1 MATSERRRIEDAV
14 RVGVVNGETTQN
26 IVRSVWGTIRDRDAN
41 SGSSAVIKTRRGAE
55 ALVRT
60 AINHVSTAAKDK
72 VFNENKNLIK
82 SVTYTATLDSKTTPR
97 CQSLDNTVWP
107 IDSGPRPPQ
116 HFRCRSTMTPNL
128 RTYRELGINVDEPAE
143 STRAY
148 FAIPEKMN
156 VTQYRAKLRKE
167 GLTKAQQDKI
177 ISSLSGQTDDPD
189 FGSFLNRQTKEFQE
203 TVLGK
208 TRTELYRKGDLTLKE
223 LISPQGK
230 YYTLDELRR
239 LQPDAFDKAGVE

>member
-1 MATSERRRIEDAV
+1 
-14 RVGVVNGETTQN
+14 
-26 IVRSVWGTIRDRDAN
+26 
-41 SGSSAVIKTRRGAE
+41 
-55 ALVRT
+55 
-60 AINHVSTAAKDK
+60 
-72 VFNENKNLIK
+72 
-82 SVTYTATLDSKTTPR
+82 
-97 CQSLDNTVWP
+97 
-107 IDSGPRPPQ
+107 
-116 HFRCRSTMTPNL
+116 
-128 RTYRELGINVDEPAE
+128 
-143 STRAY
+143 
-148 FAIPEKMN
+148 MN

-167 GLTKAQQDKI
+167 GLTKAQQDNI

-230 YYTLDELRR
+230 YYTLGELRR